1 MSRASSAAS
10 PSPSPRWD
18 EDGYAAAG
26 LLTRAQAVAGSGAGS
41 GAGPGPGPSCGI
53 GSGTR
58 LSDAALA
65 WRVDSRRWTRLHRGV
80 YLTRTGPIDWHTR
93 ACAAVLAAGPE
104 AALRGGSA
112 AYAWGLVE
120 RPGRTIELLVPAT
133 RQVVAPPGIDV
144 RRTRVPYVVRG
155 MPPRVTV
162 ERTLVDLAQ
171 TLSTDELAA
180 ILARAIGDR
189 LTTRERVLA
198 ELGSWARHGRR
209 AIVRGMLSDVGD
221 GAQGALEVRFVRG
234 VLRAHGLPIGRA
246 QVPLGELGG
255 QIGGQIGELGGQ
267 ISGQDSGQT
276 GGHPGRQRMDRAF
289 EAQRLLV
296 ELDGLRFHRGRA
308 LVTDRAKSRRAVAAD
323 WAVVRYGW
331 EETVPHAC
339 ATAAELE
346 LLLQAR
352 G

>member
-1 MSRASSAAS
+1 
-10 PSPSPRWD
+10 
-18 EDGYAAAG
+18 
-26 LLTRAQAVAGSGAGS
+26 
-41 GAGPGPGPSCGI
+41 
-53 GSGTR
+53 
-58 LSDAALA
+58 
-65 WRVDSRRWTRLHRGV
+65 
-80 YLTRTGPIDWHTR
+80 
-93 ACAAVLAAGPE
+93 
-104 AALRGGSA
+104 
-112 AYAWGLVE
+112 LVE

-267 ISGQDSGQT
+267 IGGQIGELGGQISGQDSGQT

-352 G
+352 GWPGRARPCGPGCPVGEALATIV